1 MSAHLRCHPILERAF
16 YSCGDGSSEHAI
28 KDITEKNFG
37 VIIAF
42 WLPGFLVL

>member
-1 MSAHLRCHPILERAF
+1 VLPSDLERGF
-16 YSCGDGSSEHAI
+16 FSCGDGSSEHAM

>member
-1 MSAHLRCHPILERAF
+1 MSAHSRRHPI
-16 YSCGDGSSEHAI
+16 CGDGSSEHAM
-28 KDITEKNFG
+28 KDITEKIFG